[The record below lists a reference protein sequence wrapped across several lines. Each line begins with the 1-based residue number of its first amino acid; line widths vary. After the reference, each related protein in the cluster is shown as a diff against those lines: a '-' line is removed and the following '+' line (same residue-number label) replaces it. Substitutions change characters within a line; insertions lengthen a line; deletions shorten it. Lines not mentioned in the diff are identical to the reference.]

1 MYRCLWWKIN
11 KKMKKQFLTKVMLLS
26 FVLISAFS
34 IINISYA
41 QENKCGDNVC
51 DEFERAN
58 PSACPKDCLS
68 VQLDPSNT
76 PNDTLPELKTAG
88 TITYKTFNKYNYPI
102 LYPIVNKVSDVVEEN
117 LFLTIWIPFLLT
129 LIFGELFLK
138 KGRRVSA
145 FFSPVSIYFI
155 YLVMISF
162 TLGSDGALAGF
173 LLLMYMSVFLPI
185 NYIILA
191 LRFLLKY
198 RKSIRKANKNK

>member
-1 MYRCLWWKIN
+1 
-11 KKMKKQFLTKVMLLS
+11 MKKQFLAISIFLFIAISS
-26 FVLISAFS
+26 FSM
-34 IINISYA
+34 INISVA
-41 QENKCGDNVC
+41 QQNKCGDNVC

-58 PSACPKDCLS
+58 QNACPADCLS
-68 VQLDPSNT
+68 VQLNQSRM
-76 PNDTLPELKTAG
+76 PNNTLPELE
-88 TITYKTFNKYNYPI
+88 TIGMVTYKTFNKYNYPV
-102 LYPIVNKVSDVVEEN
+102 LYPIVDAVGEN

-162 TLGSDGALAGF
+162 TLGSDGALAAF
-173 LLLMYMSVFLPI
+173 LLLMFVSVFLPI

-198 RKSIRKANKNK
+198 RMKLPAAS